1 MTVLEAMQ
9 SMTARFNPARARGV
23 NATVQIKAAGEGGG
37 AYLVTLKDGA
47 VNLSE
52 GAIENPNVTVDVAAK
67 DWVDILA
74 GELDPTMAFMA
85 GKLRIS
91 GDLGLMMRFKQ
102 IFM

>member
-9 SMTARFNPARARGV
+9 GMTARFNPARARGV

-37 AYLVTLKDGA
+37 TYLVTIKDGT

-52 GAIENPNVTVDVAAK
+52 VADANPNVTVDVAAQ
-67 DWVDILA
+67 DWVDILS
-74 GELDPTMAFMA
+74 GELDPTTAFMA

-91 GDLGLMMRFKQ
+91 GDLGVMLRFQQ